1 MALRAITAP
10 AQKPVPKKVTKR
22 GGGDARRFATDW
34 IVEDY
39 LALCRDP
46 LSDLQRW
53 LDEDRKKPSI
63 HRLPPEVSHA
73 RHDAATHV
81 AQRFC
86 PDALH
91 EVSGRIRANVDG
103 GANVSDVSGRSGDGL
118 SEHCQLQQVQG
129 ERGVR
134 RGLPGGG
141 TDPPPQGEHPALPV
155 SHRPGAGIRHYH
167 QLRSFRAPQGL
178 DARAAGAENHSYS
191 HSHSQALSV
200 SKGVAPPSLASELA
214 AAMGEFASRIAAVA
228 GQAMSQ
234 AERALLIQA
243 IKDEQTLAA
252 QAIMQRHEKH
262 SKNSEQR
269 RPERPGRP
277 NGNRSRPESPGP
289 RR

>member
-1 MALRAITAP
+1 MALRAITVPAP
-10 AQKPVPKKVTKR
+10 KPVPKKVTKR
-22 GGGDARRFATDW
+22 GGGDARRFDTDW

-63 HRLPPEVSHA
+63 HRHPPEVSHA
-73 RHDAATHV
+73 RHHAATHV

-86 PDALH
+86 RDALH
-91 EVSGRIRANVDG
+91 EVSGRVRANVDR

-129 ERGVR
+129 KRGVG

-167 QLRSFRAPQGL
+167 QLRSFRALQGL
-178 DARAAGAENHSYS
+178 NAPLAGAENRSYS

-200 SKGVAPPSLASELA
+200 SKGAAPPSLASELA
-214 AAMGEFASRIAAVA
+214 VAMGEFASRIAAVA
-228 GQAMSQ
+228 GQAMSREQ
-234 AERALLIQA
+234 RALLIQA

-252 QAIMQRHEKH
+252 QAIVQRHEKH
-262 SKNSEQR
+262 SKNSEEKP
-269 RPERPGRP
+269 PERPGRP
-277 NGNRSRPESPGP
+277 HGNRSRPESPGLES
-289 RR
+289 